1 MDIFVK
7 YIELINKRSD
17 IKMATTN
24 YRCISYLYYQLELYI
39 D

>member
-17 IKMATTN
+17 IKIMTTN
-24 YRCISYLYYQLELYI
+24 IDVSRIYTNSYNFS
-39 D
+39 